1 VKKLYIAAMLL
12 ICFLLAALQVFAH
25 PGRTDENGG
34 HYVGGTS
41 EYHYHH
47 GYPAHNHYDMDGDGD
62 KDCPYNFDDK
72 TGWNSGNSTTNKT
85 TGSYSS
91 SYTTPKATTSSTPIK
106 LAEPQKN
113 NEEKDA
119 GQISAWSI
127 VLFIILA
134 LAVVCLADSLYK
146 SKKELEKSED
156 IYRKVIAE
164 KEKEIKANIAILH
177 EALIKKY
184 GKDYLFVISGAPPG
198 DYVGPDM
205 LPHSASYLL
214 DKTQD
219 KYTLFLGGY
228 RLYSSKVHHRSCRYA
243 CMQYPVNAY
252 FLKKRGLHQFCSLC
266 PCKLPDTEW
275 VDQFQVL
282 YDFMKKYVDI
292 DLSTEEKEIEL
303 KEDKDYGKLTYDFV
317 SQKAHHMGVDFGTAM
332 KLINRKRASLG
343 LEPVYFQERTTCTES
358 NAKINWRD

>member
-1 VKKLYIAAMLL
+1 VKKICIATL
-12 ICFLLAALQVFAH
+12 ILACFLLYVPLISAH
-25 PGRTDENGG
+25 SGRTDENGG
-34 HYVGGTS
+34 HYDSGTGK
-41 EYHYHH
+41 YHYHH
-47 GYPAHNHYDMDGDGD
+47 GYSAHDHYDMDGDGD
-62 KDCPYNFDDK
+62 KDCPYNFKDK

-106 LAEPQKN
+106 LEEPQKN

-119 GQISAWSI
+119 GQIPAWSI

-266 PCKLPDTEW
+266 PCKLPDTAW

-292 DLSTEEKEIEL
+292 DLSTDKKASELSENKFFGRITDEMIIDFAIEI
-303 KEDKDYGKLTYDFV
+303 
-317 SQKAHHMGVDFGTAM
+317 GVDLETAV
-332 KLINRKRASLG
+332 KLINMQRKAAG
-343 LEPVYFQERTTCTES
+343 LDSVYLNHKYFAEDPVIMISE
-358 NAKINWRD
+358 